1 MLYDNYDIETRYI
14 NNELYYKAKDITNY
28 LDLSNPRQ
36 VCANLEQED
45 KKLVSMF
52 YTSGTKYVLFINFSG
67 CMSIICSSNK
77 PNAKHLKKWFIK
89 NINNPFD
96 YTNQIKIL
104 NENDLHCSIVKF
116 LRNEYNDIA
125 LFTAS
130 LGENQINDN
139 LRIESYKK
147 GYTKGAA
154 DLIILNPNQYYNSFV
169 IEFKNPNNNYNVS
182 ENQKSFLQKSL
193 LNNQKVLLSNNYSH
207 IIKEIIYYFL
217 SVRLKCLYCK
227 RKFKTSSTLES
238 HIKYIHR
245 NKKDVKSLFN

>member
-1 MLYDNYDIETRYI
+1 MDIK
-14 NNELYYKAKDITNY
+14 NVSQCLNLVNE
-28 LDLSNPRQ
+28 
-36 VCANLEQED
+36 ED
-45 KKLVSMF
+45 KKLVYVQCISGQKQAI
-52 YTSGTKYVLFINFSG
+52 YTNFSG

-217 SVRLKCLYCK
+217 SVRLSCLYCK
-227 RKFKTSSTLES
+227 RKFKTSSTLET